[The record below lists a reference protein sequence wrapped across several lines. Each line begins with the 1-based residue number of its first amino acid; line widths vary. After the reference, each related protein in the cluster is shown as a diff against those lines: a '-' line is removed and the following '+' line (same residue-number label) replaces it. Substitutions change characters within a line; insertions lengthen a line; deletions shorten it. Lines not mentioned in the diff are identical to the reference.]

1 MDVALENKA
10 FIVAPHIPCDH
21 CSCQGWRPSLPL
33 SSQRNHQ
40 LGQNND
46 DMCECGNSALEHVD
60 HWTNI
65 NCRLQLAL
73 RIKNILKENGKEND
87 YSYTNSTIQ
96 TLQRQILEN
105 LSTEGFLSDTSP
117 VSVPDEDDDQSPK
130 RAQGSSISAGTETK
144 RRKTDRHDHDEGKN
158 PDQTNTHETSE
169 NDYNDENGDNRK
181 NNHENNNVDGTN
193 STTKDTTASN
203 QQQDASSR
211 NIPATSTSL
220 SPPSLDSNTNGDLL
234 KKDTVNSNG
243 VVHKNDDA
251 VSTKLIQDHTVL
263 ERKEPLAIIEERKGE
278 IVTKIV
284 LNDGEP
290 QNLIYLTG
298 LKNIFQKQLPM
309 MPQEYIARLVYD
321 RNHRCLALIRP
332 PLKVIGG
339 ICYRPFDEQDFAEI
353 VFCAIS
359 STEQVR
365 GYGAHLMNHL
375 KDYITT
381 HTVMRHFLTYADNY
395 ATGYFKKQGFTTEIT
410 LDRRKWVGF
419 IKDYEGG
426 TIMQCTVVPEVNY
439 LQSQNTMAVE
449 QVNDVSTSRGVVSGL
464 GIPMDEDGYNGIDP
478 LSIPG
483 VREPSRT
490 SGMDSSSGTKHPPH
504 YAQMRA
510 LVSELRN
517 HASSWPFRKPVNA
530 DEVSD
535 YYQMIRT
542 PMDLATLEQNVEH
555 FLYTA
560 MDDFVADV
568 QKIFD
573 NCRTYNPEGTNYAKC
588 ATILEKYFYERLQVW
603 SGSSG

>member
-1 MDVALENKA
+1 MDVTLEEKAL
-10 FIVAPHIPCDH
+10 IIAPYIPCDH
-21 CSCQGWRPSLPL
+21 CSCQGWRPSSLL
-33 SSQRNHQ
+33 SSQQNDQ
-40 LGQNND
+40 LGQNNGNNNN
-46 DMCECGNSALEHVD
+46 MCECGHPPLEHVD
-60 HWTNI
+60 HWTDSD
-65 NCRLQLAL
+65 RRVQLVL
-73 RIKNILKENGKEND
+73 RIKEILKENGKEND
-87 YSYTNSTIQ
+87 YNYTNSAIQ
-96 TLQRQILEN
+96 TLQRQIQETS
-105 LSTEGFLSDTSP
+105 STEGFLSDASP
-117 VSVPDEDDDQSPK
+117 LSALDEDDDDQFPK
-130 RAQGSSISAGTETK
+130 RARAASISAGTETK
-144 RRKTDRHDHDEGKN
+144 RQKIDSHEDKEAV
-158 PDQTNTHETSE
+158 QTNTHETNE
-169 NDYNDENGDNRK
+169 KNGDNRK
-181 NNHENNNVDGTN
+181 NNTENSTIDGTN
-193 STTKDTTASN
+193 STTEDITTSN
-203 QQQDASSR
+203 QQQDTSSR
-211 NIPATSTSL
+211 NIPVTTTSS
-220 SPPSLDSNTNGDLL
+220 SSSPSSPPPSLDSNTNDDLV
-234 KKDTVNSNG
+234 KKEVVNSGG
-243 VVHKNDDA
+243 VVHKNEDA
-251 VSTKLIQDHTVL
+251 VPTEGIEDHSIL
-263 ERKEPLAIIEERKGE
+263 ERKESLAMMEERKGE
-278 IVTKIV
+278 IVTKIL

-309 MPQEYIARLVYD
+309 MPKEYIARLVYD

-381 HTVMRHFLTYADNY
+381 QTDMRHFLTYADNY

-419 IKDYEGG
+419 IKDYEG
-426 TIMQCTVVPEVNY
+426 
-439 LQSQNTMAVE
+439 E
-449 QVNDVSTSRGVVSGL
+449 QVNDVSTPCGASSGL
-464 GIPMDEDGYNGIDP
+464 KVPMVEEGNNIMDP
-478 LSIPG
+478 LSVPG
-483 VREPSRT
+483 VREPSKT
-490 SGMDSSSGTKHPPH
+490 SVLDSSNGTKHPPQ

-517 HASSWPFRKPVNA
+517 HASSWPFRQPVNA

-535 YYQMIRT
+535 YYQVIRN
-542 PMDLATLEQNVEH
+542 PMDLATLEQNVEL
-555 FLYTA
+555 FVYTS